1 MTKALDDKY
10 SYQIDE
16 HNVVH
21 LFRRGEDWQEN
32 LTNPLISAI
41 FKIETLE
48 KENERL
54 RTRCEQ
60 ARDEGTGYMQQL
72 EEENAEL
79 KEKLRIA
86 TEYPEWSKTVKL
98 AEKDCIKRLAE
109 AREIIKG
116 LLSCARNYPEG
127 NLEKMQ
133 RAEQFL
139 KE

>member
-1 MTKALDDKY
+1 MEENEWISLYYEENEKAEKL
-10 SYQIDE
+10 E
-16 HNVVH
+16 
-21 LFRRGEDWQEN
+21 QEN
-32 LTNPLISAI
+32 KQLKERIAV
-41 FKIETLE
+41 LE
-48 KENERL
+48 AL
-54 RTRCEQ
+54 
-60 ARDEGTGYMQQL
+60 L
-72 EEENAEL
+72 EEQLKKEFPAKDLKEKSDLLGEIAEL

-98 AEKDCIKRLAE
+98 VEEDCIKRLAE

-139 KE
+139 GGKE

>member
-1 MTKALDDKY
+1 MEENEWISLYYEENEKAEKL
-10 SYQIDE
+10 E
-16 HNVVH
+16 
-21 LFRRGEDWQEN
+21 QEN
-32 LTNPLISAI
+32 KQLKERIAVLESLT
-41 FKIETLE
+41 EEQLE
-48 KENERL
+48 KQFPAKDLKEKSDLLGEI
-54 RTRCEQ
+54 
-60 ARDEGTGYMQQL
+60 
-72 EEENAEL
+72 AEL

-98 AEKDCIKRLAE
+98 VEEDCIKRLAE

-139 KE
+139 GGKE

>member
-1 MTKALDDKY
+1 MEENEWISLYYEENEKAEKL
-10 SYQIDE
+10 E
-16 HNVVH
+16 
-21 LFRRGEDWQEN
+21 QEN
-32 LTNPLISAI
+32 KQLKERIVILESLT
-41 FKIETLE
+41 EEQLE
-48 KENERL
+48 KQFPAKDLKEKSDLLGEI
-54 RTRCEQ
+54 
-60 ARDEGTGYMQQL
+60 
-72 EEENAEL
+72 AEL

-98 AEKDCIKRLAE
+98 AEEDCIKQLAE

-139 KE
+139 KELAE

>member
-1 MTKALDDKY
+1 M
-10 SYQIDE
+10 E
-16 HNVVH
+16 E
-21 LFRRGEDWQEN
+21 GEWISLYYEENEKREELEQEN
-32 LTNPLISAI
+32 KQLKERIAVLESLT
-41 FKIETLE
+41 EEQLE
-48 KENERL
+48 KQFPAKDLKEKSDLLGEI
-54 RTRCEQ
+54 
-60 ARDEGTGYMQQL
+60 
-72 EEENAEL
+72 AEL

-98 AEKDCIKRLAE
+98 AEEDCIKQLAE
-109 AREIIKG
+109 AREIIKE

>member
-1 MTKALDDKY
+1 MEENEWISLYYEENEKAEKL
-10 SYQIDE
+10 E
-16 HNVVH
+16 
-21 LFRRGEDWQEN
+21 QEN
-32 LTNPLISAI
+32 KQLKERIAV
-41 FKIETLE
+41 LE
-48 KENERL
+48 AL
-54 RTRCEQ
+54 
-60 ARDEGTGYMQQL
+60 L
-72 EEENAEL
+72 EEQLKKEFPAKDLKEKSDLLGEIAEL

-98 AEKDCIKRLAE
+98 TEEGCIKRLAE

-139 KE
+139 GGKE

>member
-1 MTKALDDKY
+1 MTKVLDDKY

-21 LFRRGEDWQEN
+21 LFRRGVDWQED
-32 LTNPLISAI
+32 LTNPLISTI
-41 FKIETLE
+41 FKIEELE
-48 KENERL
+48 K
-54 RTRCEQ
+54 
-60 ARDEGTGYMQQL
+60 
-72 EEENAEL
+72 ENAEL

-98 AEKDCIKRLAE
+98 VEEDCIKRLAE

-133 RAEQFL
+133 RAENFL